1 MADIKYVPGQ
11 VWDYQHR
18 ESEPLST
25 LTVLKLTTH
34 PSGIV
39 VIHIRIDDVHIT
51 DVSGKEISHTITHIP
66 ISPEGLDRSVTQLV
80 RQSSTIPDFSE
91 GYSCW
96 MKSSRGS
103 FGGTVAE
110 VVAIME
116 DTMRHGHA
124 PTQ

>member
-11 VWDYQHR
+11 VWDYKHR

-34 PSGIV
+34 LSGRT

-51 DVSGKEISHTITHIP
+51 DLSGEQISHTISHTVLN
-66 ISPEGLDRSVTQLV
+66 SDGLDRSVTQLV
-80 RQSSTIPDFSE
+80 RQSPTIPDFSE
-91 GYSCW
+91 GYAHW
-96 MKSSRGS
+96 LKDKGAS
-103 FGGTVAE
+103 FVGTVAE